1 MSPNHRRHPR
11 VRARGLAAHLRTE
24 HGRAAA
30 MVENIS
36 LGGLFVRT
44 DKLQEVGTE
53 FFVDVV
59 SPGWKRALTLQ
70 ARITSR
76 VDALDSRV
84 SKRPPGMG
92 IQFLRVDEKQ
102 RERLRKL
109 LAELGAPEGE
119 DEVTLEVESL
129 ELGLDALELGTDE
142 GAVPLEAQPQ
152 PIWQQ
157 VQMVEEAIEGSLRE
171 ADLPPPGPVVLDDP
185 PPAELKEMDSAR
197 LMVQLRGLVV
207 QLADVQQQ
215 LIERDGAIQRLR
227 EELEAAR
234 AALARVVRKG

>member
-59 SPGWKRALTLQ
+59 SPGWKRALTLL

-119 DEVTLEVESL
+119 DEVTLEVESV
-129 ELGLDALELGTDE
+129 ELGLDALELGADE

-215 LIERDGAIQRLR
+215 LIERDGQIQRLR

>member
-1 MSPNHRRHPR
+1 
-11 VRARGLAAHLRTE
+11 
-24 HGRAAA
+24 

-44 DKLQEVGTE
+44 DKLEEVGTE

-92 IQFLRVDEKQ
+92 IQFLRVDDKQ

-119 DEVTLEVESL
+119 DEVTLGVEPTEFGL
-129 ELGLDALELGTDE
+129 EALELDADE
-142 GAVPLEAQPQ
+142 GAVPLETRSQ

-171 ADLPPPGPVVLDDP
+171 ADLPPPGPLVLDDP
-185 PPAELKEMDSAR
+185 PPAELKEMDATR

-215 LIERDGAIQRLR
+215 LIERDGEIQRLR
-227 EELEAAR
+227 EELETAR

>member
-119 DEVTLEVESL
+119 DEVTLEVESV
-129 ELGLDALELGTDE
+129 ELGLDALELGADE

-215 LIERDGAIQRLR
+215 LIERDGEIQRLR

>member
-119 DEVTLEVESL
+119 DEVTLEVESV

>member
-119 DEVTLEVESL
+119 DEVTLEVEPL
-129 ELGLDALELGTDE
+129 ELGLDALELGAGE

-152 PIWQQ
+152 PLWQQ

-171 ADLPPPGPVVLDDP
+171 ADLPPPGPLVLDDP
-185 PPAELKEMDSAR
+185 PPEELQEMDSAR

-215 LIERDGAIQRLR
+215 LIERDGEIQRLR

>member
-1 MSPNHRRHPR
+1 
-11 VRARGLAAHLRTE
+11 
-24 HGRAAA
+24 

-59 SPGWKRALTLQ
+59 SPGWKRALTLL

-119 DEVTLEVESL
+119 DEVTLEVESV
-129 ELGLDALELGTDE
+129 ELGLDALELGADE
-142 GAVPLEAQPQ
+142 GAVPLGAQPQ

-215 LIERDGAIQRLR
+215 LIERDGQIQRLR

>member
-119 DEVTLEVESL
+119 DEVTLEVESV
-129 ELGLDALELGTDE
+129 ELGLDALELGADE
-142 GAVPLEAQPQ
+142 GAVPLGAQPQ

-215 LIERDGAIQRLR
+215 LIERDGQIQRLR

>member
-11 VRARGLAAHLRTE
+11 VRARGLAAHLCTE

-53 FFVDVV
+53 FYVDVV
-59 SPGWKRALTLQ
+59 SPGWKRPLTLQ

-76 VDALDSRV
+76 VDALESRV

-119 DEVTLEVESL
+119 DEVTLHQESAELDL
-129 ELGLDALELGTDE
+129 EALELGADE
-142 GAVPLEAQPQ
+142 GAVPLDASQ

-157 VQMVEEAIEGSLRE
+157 VQMVEEAIE
-171 ADLPPPGPVVLDDP
+171 P
-185 PPAELKEMDSAR
+185 KEMDPAR
-197 LMVQLRGLVV
+197 LMVQLRGLVL
-207 QLADVQQQ
+207 QLADTQQQ
-215 LIERDGAIQRLR
+215 LIERDTQIQRLR
-227 EELEAAR
+227 EELETAR

>member
-1 MSPNHRRHPR
+1 MYHVERMSPNQRRHPR
-11 VRARGLAAHLRTE
+11 VRASGLAAHLRTE
-24 HGRAAA
+24 HGKATA

-76 VDALDSRV
+76 VDALDSRI

-92 IQFLRVDEKQ
+92 MQFLRVDDKQ

-119 DEVTLEVESL
+119 DEVTLREEST
-129 ELGLDALELGTDE
+129 ERGLDALELGADE
-142 GAVPLEAQPQ
+142 GAVPLDAQAQPV
-152 PIWQQ
+152 WQQ

-171 ADLPPPGPVVLDDP
+171 AHLPPPGPVVL
-185 PPAELKEMDSAR
+185 
-197 LMVQLRGLVV
+197 
-207 QLADVQQQ
+207 
-215 LIERDGAIQRLR
+215 
-227 EELEAAR
+227 
-234 AALARVVRKG
+234 

>member
-1 MSPNHRRHPR
+1 
-11 VRARGLAAHLRTE
+11 
-24 HGRAAA
+24 

-76 VDALDSRV
+76 VDALDSRI

-92 IQFLRVDEKQ
+92 MQFLRVDDKQ

-119 DEVTLEVESL
+119 DEVTLEVESV
-129 ELGLDALELGTDE
+129 ELGLDALELGADE